1 MTGHPLADGEEDDK
15 EEEDVEAVSDKEEE
29 EEEGELDHAKYI
41 LAVE

>member
-1 MTGHPLADGEEDDK
+1 MTGHPQADGEEDDK
-15 EEEDVEAVSDKEEE
+15 EEEEVEAVSDKEEE